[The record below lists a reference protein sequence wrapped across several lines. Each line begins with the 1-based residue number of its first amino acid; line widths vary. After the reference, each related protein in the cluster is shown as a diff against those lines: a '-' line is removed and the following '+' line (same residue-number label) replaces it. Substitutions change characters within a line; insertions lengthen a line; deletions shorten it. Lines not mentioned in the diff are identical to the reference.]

1 MECIHKHKPF
11 EHTRLHACTK
21 ANTQWVPH
29 KTSNAGESS
38 THAYTHTH
46 AHTRIR
52 ASAHELQT
60 RDRGR
65 AQAVRIHLHGCMHT
79 SLRWLQCTI
88 DPRSG
93 HAHTKMHIHTHGAA
107 AEQEIKGLRQ
117 QLEAAAQLGD
127 AHAKE
132 REQLASQVRM
142 CVLVC

>member
-1 MECIHKHKPF
+1 
-11 EHTRLHACTK
+11 
-21 ANTQWVPH
+21 
-29 KTSNAGESS
+29 
-38 THAYTHTH
+38 
-46 AHTRIR
+46 
-52 ASAHELQT
+52 
-60 RDRGR
+60 
-65 AQAVRIHLHGCMHT
+65 MHT

-142 CVLVC
+142 CVGMLMCMVFVCTLWVCA